1 MIAAPLQNTYHTH
14 LLTMK
19 HLNGLQLANPVT
31 RDSKFEIS
39 LLIGADYYWQFV
51 GDHIVRGE
59 GPIAMQSKLG
69 YLLSGPLAPPT
80 SPIIDTSVL
89 HISIPL
95 EEDAHSSIWK
105 AELTSTDI
113 SHLGTDTQCV

>member
-1 MIAAPLQNTYHTH
+1 MIAAPLQNTYHNH

-31 RDSKFEIS
+31 RQQVSDI
-39 LLIGADYYWQFV
+39 YYWKFV

-59 GPIAMQSKLG
+59 GPTAMQSKLG
-69 YLLSGPLAPPT
+69 YLLSGPLTPT
-80 SPIIDTSVL
+80 ISSVL

-95 EEDAHSSIWK
+95 EEDTCSSIWDTK
-105 AELTSTDI
+105 LTSTD
-113 SHLGTDTQCV
+113 TT